1 MDSALLTHKT
11 VGFISYVRQSSGFST
26 SNASS
31 PTIKIVLDSMQ
42 YVTVNDAIHIL
53 LDSYLEISMKDQ
65 NREVKNGEK
74 EEIELTIIDEFVTMP
89 EEIKNFGS
97 AKANK

>member
-11 VGFISYVRQSSGFST
+11 VGFISYVRQSSEFST
-26 SNASS
+26 SSASS
-31 PTIKIVLDSMQ
+31 PTIKIVLDSRQ
-42 YVTVNDAIHIL
+42 YVTVHDAIHIL

-65 NREVKNGEK
+65 NREVKHGEK